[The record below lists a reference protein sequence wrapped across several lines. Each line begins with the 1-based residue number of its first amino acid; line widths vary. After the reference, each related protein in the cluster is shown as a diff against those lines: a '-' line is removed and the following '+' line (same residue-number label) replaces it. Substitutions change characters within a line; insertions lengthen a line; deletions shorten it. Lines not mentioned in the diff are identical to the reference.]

1 MWSRKTFCSTISGSG
16 GADGGNHAHC
26 GPAWETVDVT
36 LLLSFVVMLIAVLGL
51 SLGVLLGRRPIQG
64 SCGGIGGRCGA
75 CSRGCREQRA
85 EGEFEQQRD

>member
-1 MWSRKTFCSTISGSG
+1 MTNWLLSELNLQSPIL
-16 GADGGNHAHC
+16 
-26 GPAWETVDVT
+26 W

-75 CSRGCREQRA
+75 CSRGCREQGA

>member
-16 GADGGNHAHC
+16 DADGGNPAHP
-26 GPAWETVDVT
+26 GPAWEAAEVT

-51 SLGVLLGRRPIQG
+51 SLGLLLGRRPIQG

-75 CSRGCREQRA
+75 CSRSCRQQGT